1 MTESLTMAAIENLS
15 QTVNS
20 YAAAAAGVPLP
31 HVTWMW
37 DCCGRF
43 ASHATGTAEFCGTIH
58 PDIPEIEA
66 NAQLMKWAM
75 ALQMVDATTDR
86 EAAGGRRAFTGIVGD
101 SRIRLTAVVESAC
114 PATETQPLMIIS

>member
-1 MTESLTMAAIENLS
+1 MTESLTMAAIENIS

-43 ASHATGTAEFCGTIH
+43 ASHAAGSAEFCGTIH
-58 PDIPEIEA
+58 PDMPEIEA
-66 NAQLMKWAM
+66 KAQLMKWAI
-75 ALQMVDATTDR
+75 ALNMVDATTAR
-86 EAAGGRRAFTGIVGD
+86 EAADGRRAFTGEIGD
-101 SRIRLTAVVESAC
+101 SRIRLTAVVESSC
-114 PATETQPLMIIS
+114 PSTETQPLMIIS